1 MSIYGRGRDLP
12 VEFAAVVG
20 FEWDE
25 GNAMKSAKHSVSD
38 REAEQ
43 LFVNEPL
50 VVLEDPAHSVT
61 EPRWH
66 ALGRTNEGRL
76 LHVTFTL
83 RAGGT
88 RVRIVSA
95 RPMHRKE
102 RKVYED
108 TSQANP

>member
-1 MSIYGRGRDLP
+1 MVIYAGRSDD
-12 VEFAAVVG
+12 FADVVG

-25 GNAMKSAKHSVSD
+25 GNTLKNTKHSVSD

-50 VVLEDPAHSVT
+50 LVT
-61 EPRWH
+61 EDSAHGSVEARWH

-83 RAGGT
+83 RAAGT
-88 RVRIVSA
+88 RVRVISA

-102 RKVYED
+102 RKVYEES
-108 TSQANP
+108 SQAHS